1 MNKKEGK
8 TLKSKGREKKEATQK
23 PGRKVEFTF
32 YAPEVGEVYLT
43 GEFNQWNTQ
52 SLPMKKDKKGV
63 WKTEI
68 RLIPGCYEYKY
79 FADSGWVENIPGAEA
94 ISNPFG
100 TQNFVISVQ

>member
-8 TLKSKGREKKEATQK
+8 TLKNKGGEKKEATQK

-32 YAPEVGEVYLT
+32 HAPEANEVYLT
-43 GEFNQWNTQ
+43 GEFNYWGTN
-52 SLPMKKDKKGV
+52 SLPMKKDKDGV

-68 RLIPGCYEYKY
+68 KLPPGRYEYKL
-79 FADSGWVENIPGAEA
+79 FADSAWVEDIPGAEL

-100 TQNFVISVQ
+100 TQNFVISVK